1 MSKKKA
7 QTPAI
12 SNNLDAN
19 SIKAMAS
26 TGGRRPNLNEIAS
39 VYTDYFAYFTGIYPN
54 PDKVLLRNHE
64 GERYE

>member
-1 MSKKKA
+1 MPKKP
-7 QTPAI
+7 QPQSPST
-12 SNNLDAN
+12 NLDAN

-26 TGGRRPNLNEIAS
+26 TGGRRPNLHEIAS